1 MSPQQTQLQ
10 AANQSRTVHTMSSED
25 RYSYKSYMG
34 RLLNLLLASGPSAAV
49 LIAPGIAATLGSA
62 SYVFGFAC
70 EHPSQ
75 EEFDFDASAWND
87 TWSIFVAPTIFT
99 RWP

>member
-1 MSPQQTQLQ
+1 
-10 AANQSRTVHTMSSED
+10 MSSED

-70 EHPSQ
+70 EDPSQ
-75 EEFDFDASAWND
+75 EEFDFDASTWND
-87 TWSIFVAPTIFT
+87 TSWDGETHAETWSIFVAPTIFT